1 MLATS
6 LLSAHVL
13 LKQCLACDVLY
24 FPHDSDP
31 SSITSWISQLV
42 AAISESCERRAP
54 DHIYVIWIPQNRVIK
69 ILQTQHYKLN
79 ASQNSTNSTSYP
91 NTTNSI
97 SFRLHA
103 PVLLQPSLECD
114 VIMMSALLA
123 LSENKVVIASGTLV
137 LLVCLTTL
145 SKWRWVL
152 LQPTLTS
159 CKVAQQHTATRC
171 ETLQRTVCC
180 SVLHRVLL

>member
-1 MLATS
+1 MELSGHKLPQKWFKHHATSPSSHIKIAISMLATS

-114 VIMMSALLA
+114 VIMMNVLLA
-123 LSENKVVIASGTLV
+123 LLEKSSSDCIWNSCASR
-137 LLVCLTTL
+137 LLN
-145 SKWRWVL
+145 
-152 LQPTLTS
+152 
-159 CKVAQQHTATRC
+159 HT
-171 ETLQRTVCC
+171 E
-180 SVLHRVLL
+180 